1 MVTRGFQRTCTRSRK
16 PLRDTSVRACV
27 RTFVLVSPGG
37 IDTRAVRFECW
48 IETSVTRLT
57 ESHPPRGRKE
67 KEREREGWKENKEVM
82 RSYRPP
88 RVSFYAN
95 KLLHAT
101 GERDIERLEL
111 ADRNAAPS
119 LVTRSFI
126 AIERTSRNT
135 PPFLRR
141 GDKSH
146 REDRTRKGT
155 ARRGNEAQH
164 EGDRRPRGDARVRRR
179 RARKQER
186 ARESWATINLLATLR

>member
-1 MVTRGFQRTCTRSRK
+1 
-16 PLRDTSVRACV
+16 
-27 RTFVLVSPGG
+27 
-37 IDTRAVRFECW
+37 
-48 IETSVTRLT
+48 
-57 ESHPPRGRKE
+57 
-67 KEREREGWKENKEVM
+67 M
-82 RSYRPP
+82 RSYHPP
-88 RVSFYAN
+88 RVSLYAN

-101 GERDIERLEL
+101 GERDMERLEL

-164 EGDRRPRGDARVRRR
+164 EGDRRPRGDARPAIGLGAGGVGMRGYELGHHQSLGDTSLKPSHA
-179 RARKQER
+179 RARVSRGAEWSEIF
-186 ARESWATINLLATLR
+186 A